1 MRKIIF
7 TQVMT
12 ENGKSTFSGLFD
24 SNGLPVTVELE
35 KDSGGAALTA
45 IRRELSEFE
54 KQEICCQYD
63 DCDICP
69 LCQDC
74 DEECADCEE
83 YGEELCNENTGC

>member
-1 MRKIIF
+1 MKKIIF
-7 TQVMT
+7 TQVIA

-35 KDSGGAALTA
+35 KDSEGTALTA
-45 IRRELSEFE
+45 FRRELSEFE

-69 LCQDC
+69 LAQDC
-74 DEECADCEE
+74 DEECIGCGEDEE
-83 YGEELCNENTGC
+83 KISDENTCC

>member
-1 MRKIIF
+1 MKKIIF

-12 ENGKSTFSGLFD
+12 ENGKSIFSGLFD

-35 KDSGGAALTA
+35 KDSEGAALTA

>member
-1 MRKIIF
+1 MRRIIF

-12 ENGKSTFSGLFD
+12 ENGKSIFSGLFD

-35 KDSGGAALTA
+35 KDSEGSALTA